1 MRSIGFLV
9 FLLTLPLTAGALSA
23 AERNFG
29 PYDQASTVIE
39 SFSGIVLVEVGTEP
53 SIRAVLDGP
62 DDAIDDIAVSVRDG
76 AVTIAGPRHSSGS
89 STTVVGNAT
98 VIVSGGGRAE
108 VSIGGTDITVS
119 SDNDEPI
126 TLRLTVPDGT
136 PLTFDRFAGK
146 ATIGDTGASLT
157 FALLSGTVEAGA
169 VADANLRING
179 SGDIRVRQADGALA
193 MSVNGSGT
201 IDVAKGTVTD
211 LSGSINGSGTLRFNG
226 RAQTADVSINGAG
239 TVSLAHVDA
248 EPRTHLAGAGRIT
261 VGNW

>member
-9 FLLTLPLTAGALSA
+9 LLLTLPLTAGALSA
-23 AERNFG
+23 AEKDFG
-29 PYDQASTVIE
+29 PFDQASAVIE
-39 SFSGIVLVEVGTEP
+39 SFSGIVLVEVGDEP
-53 SIRAVLDGP
+53 GIRAVLDGP
-62 DDAIDDIAVSVRDG
+62 EDAIDEISVSARDG
-76 AVTIAGPRHSSGS
+76 TVTITGPRLSSGS

-119 SDNDEPI
+119 GSGEEPI

-136 PLTFDRFAGK
+136 PLTFNRFAGK

-157 FALLSGTVEAGA
+157 VALLSGTIDAGA
-169 VADANLRING
+169 VADASLGING
-179 SGDIRVRQADGALA
+179 SGDIRVRQAGGALA
-193 MSVNGSGT
+193 MTVNGSGSIT
-201 IDVAKGTVTD
+201 VADGAVTD
-211 LSGSINGSGTLRFNG
+211 LSARINGSGALRFDG